1 MLVKY
6 LENNGSGPIQRE
18 WVDLKEISSF
28 LPLAV
33 IAAED
38 QSFFEHN
45 GFDIEAIKEAIEYN
59 KNHKKTRGASTISQ
73 QTAKNVFLFPSRSY
87 LRKGLEVY
95 FTFLIEFFWSKQRI
109 MEIYLNVME
118 QGENV
123 YGAEASSKIF
133 FNKNVADLSRSQAA
147 LMAAVLPNPVKF
159 KVDAP
164 SNYILG
170 RRNWIL
176 GQMNNLGGTSFVD
189 KLYDE

>member
-133 FNKNVADLSRSQAA
+133 FNKNAADLSRSQAA

-189 KLYDE
+189 KLYNE